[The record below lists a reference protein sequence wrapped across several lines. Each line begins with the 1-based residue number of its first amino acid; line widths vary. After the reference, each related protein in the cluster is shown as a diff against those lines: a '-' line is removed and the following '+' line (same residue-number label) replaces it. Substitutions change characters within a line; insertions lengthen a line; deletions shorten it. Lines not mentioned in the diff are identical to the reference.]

1 MEELLYSLIQLA
13 IEHKASDIHF
23 IVKEDHM
30 DIQFRN
36 DLGMEKIEQDIWDKG
51 VFEYMKFIAGFD
63 LTNPL
68 CPQSGQFSVQL
79 DAKEIFCRFSVIVNQ
94 SIQTG
99 VLRLLRTNPSMAIDQ
114 LTQDSKSISFLKNL
128 TNCRQGLVIFSGPTN
143 SGKTTTLHAILHEI
157 ACKDQY
163 NVISLEDPIEIEDEL
178 YLQLQINEAMGFTYE
193 KGIEELLRHDPDVI
207 LIGET
212 RNAYTARMVIRAA
225 LTGHMVFTTLHA
237 KNALESLHRLLDF
250 GLSEYDLKNTLT
262 AVISQRLYKTKD
274 IFRKECVYEILD
286 AQALDHAIEK
296 HEYPKEHRKLED
308 EIQNA
313 VEQGYIF
320 DPQAQFDIKDF
331 QR

>member
-23 IVKEDHM
+23 IVKQDHM

-114 LTQDSKSISFLKNL
+114 LTQDSKSISFLKSL
-128 TNCRQGLVIFSGPTN
+128 TNCRQGLVIFSGPRRPRCMQYYMRLPARTN
-143 SGKTTTLHAILHEI
+143 IMS
-157 ACKDQY
+157 
-163 NVISLEDPIEIEDEL
+163 
-178 YLQLQINEAMGFTYE
+178 
-193 KGIEELLRHDPDVI
+193 
-207 LIGET
+207 
-212 RNAYTARMVIRAA
+212 
-225 LTGHMVFTTLHA
+225 
-237 KNALESLHRLLDF
+237 
-250 GLSEYDLKNTLT
+250 
-262 AVISQRLYKTKD
+262 
-274 IFRKECVYEILD
+274 
-286 AQALDHAIEK
+286 
-296 HEYPKEHRKLED
+296 
-308 EIQNA
+308 
-313 VEQGYIF
+313 
-320 DPQAQFDIKDF
+320 
-331 QR
+331 

>member
-1 MEELLYSLIQLA
+1 
-13 IEHKASDIHF
+13 
-23 IVKEDHM
+23 
-30 DIQFRN
+30 
-36 DLGMEKIEQDIWDKG
+36 
-51 VFEYMKFIAGFD
+51 
-63 LTNPL
+63 
-68 CPQSGQFSVQL
+68 
-79 DAKEIFCRFSVIVNQ
+79 
-94 SIQTG
+94 
-99 VLRLLRTNPSMAIDQ
+99 MAIDQ
-114 LTQDSKSISFLKNL
+114 LTQDSKSISFLKSL

-237 KNALESLHRLLDF
+237 KNALEILHRLLDF

>member
-23 IVKEDHM
+23 IVKQDHM

-114 LTQDSKSISFLKNL
+114 LTQDSKSISFLKSL

-212 RNAYTARMVIRAA
+212 RNAYTASCLLYTSDAA
-225 LTGHMVFTTLHA
+225 
-237 KNALESLHRLLDF
+237 
-250 GLSEYDLKNTLT
+250 
-262 AVISQRLYKTKD
+262 
-274 IFRKECVYEILD
+274 
-286 AQALDHAIEK
+286 
-296 HEYPKEHRKLED
+296 D
-308 EIQNA
+308 E
-313 VEQGYIF
+313 
-320 DPQAQFDIKDF
+320 
-331 QR
+331 

>member
-23 IVKEDHM
+23 IVKQNHM

-36 DLGMEKIEQDIWDKG
+36 DQGMERINQDIWNKD

-68 CPQSGQFSVQL
+68 CPQSGQFAL
-79 DAKEIFCRFSVIVNQ
+79 KIHTKEVYCRFSVIVNQ
-94 SIQTG
+94 TIQTG
-99 VLRLLRTNPSMAIDQ
+99 VLRLLRTSPSMSIDQ
-114 LTQDSKSISFLKNL
+114 LTQNHKSVSFLKSL

-178 YLQLQINEAMGFTYE
+178 YLQLQINETMGFTYE

-212 RNAYTARMVIRAA
+212 RNAYTAKMVIRAA

-237 KNALESLHRLLDF
+237 KNTLESLHRLLDF

-262 AVISQRLYKTKD
+262 AVISQRLYKTTD

-286 AQALDHAIEK
+286 AKALDYAIK
-296 HEYPKEHRKLED
+296 KREYPKEHRKLED

>member
-1 MEELLYSLIQLA
+1 
-13 IEHKASDIHF
+13 
-23 IVKEDHM
+23 
-30 DIQFRN
+30 
-36 DLGMEKIEQDIWDKG
+36 
-51 VFEYMKFIAGFD
+51 
-63 LTNPL
+63 
-68 CPQSGQFSVQL
+68 
-79 DAKEIFCRFSVIVNQ
+79 
-94 SIQTG
+94 
-99 VLRLLRTNPSMAIDQ
+99 MAIDQ
-114 LTQDSKSISFLKNL
+114 LTQDSKSISFLKSL

-296 HEYPKEHRKLED
+296 HEYPREHRKLED

>member
-1 MEELLYSLIQLA
+1 MKEKFEQLLHMVERKRATDVHFTLMQHRLHVQVRGWNGLETVQNAAFDEGLFCYLKYISNLDLGNTLQPQSGNFQYEFRQELLYFRFSLLPT
-13 IEHKASDIHF
+13 
-23 IVKEDHM
+23 
-30 DIQFRN
+30 
-36 DLGMEKIEQDIWDKG
+36 LEKQTA
-51 VFEYMKFIAGFD
+51 V
-63 LTNPL
+63 LRVLNNH
-68 CPQSGQFSVQL
+68 
-79 DAKEIFCRFSVIVNQ
+79 KEISLEDL
-94 SIQTG
+94 S
-99 VLRLLRTNPSMAIDQ
+99 L
-114 LTQDSKSISFLKNL
+114 DSKQTASFLNWTK
-128 TNCRQGLVIFSGPTN
+128 TRSGLIVLSGPTG
-143 SGKTTTLHAILHEI
+143 SGKTTTLHAILKRI
-157 ACKDQY
+157 AQE
-163 NVISLEDPIEIEDEL
+163 NRLHVVSLEDPIEIFDDS